1 MSHTITEPTQEWIM
15 LCYDVDAL
23 ILSTNFSD
31 LVFLGYS
38 FVIWCRKDSRWE
50 ENKETWDFWSR
61 WSNDHESKSKVISY
75 WLQVLPN
82 PSAGSF
88 FADVWRS
95 GQWRSGQRHS
105 GHWPERKTFRPV
117 PGDFQASKKKY
128 VECVVWNWN
137 WLNWNVY
144 KVAQRAKAEAFPKKI
159 TAALSLAGILNF
171 DQRIRNLKGKNY
183 IFHLLNRNCRLTF
196 KNEQMLMTK
205 NS

>member
-23 ILSTNFSD
+23 ILSKNFSD

-117 PGDFQASKKKY
+117 PGDFQASKKKICWMCCMKLKLTELKRLQSGPTGKGWGIPEKNNSCP
-128 VECVVWNWN
+128 VPCWN
-137 WLNWNVY
+137 
-144 KVAQRAKAEAFPKKI
+144 
-159 TAALSLAGILNF
+159 
-171 DQRIRNLKGKNY
+171 
-183 IFHLLNRNCRLTF
+183 F
-196 KNEQMLMTK
+196 KFWPADSE
-205 NS
+205 S